1 MNEADKM
8 FEELRFE
15 KSEIKNICIKY
26 TKYNLFSKEIY
37 FHLKQKKVG
46 LDGVFTMQE
55 LQAINMK
62 CKELRMDMKPV
73 NIPVTKR
80 EVL

>member
-1 MNEADKM
+1 MSEADEM
-8 FEELRFE
+8 FEDLRFE
-15 KSEIKNICIKY
+15 MQKIENVCIKY
-26 TKYNLFSKEIY
+26 IKYNIFSKEIY

-62 CKELRMDMKPV
+62 CKELGWL
-73 NIPVTKR
+73 N
-80 EVL
+80 E

>member
-1 MNEADKM
+1 MMLLEKLM
-8 FEELRFE
+8 FE

-37 FHLKQKKVG
+37 FHLKQKKIG

-55 LQAINMK
+55 LQAINKK
-62 CKELRMDMKPV
+62 CEELGW
-73 NIPVTKR
+73 I
-80 EVL
+80 

>member
-1 MNEADKM
+1 MSEADMMLLEKLM
-8 FEELRFE
+8 FE

-46 LDGVFTMQE
+46 IDGVFTMQE
-55 LQAINMK
+55 LRAITMK
-62 CKELRMDMKPV
+62 CKELGW
-73 NIPVTKR
+73 I
-80 EVL
+80 

>member
-1 MNEADKM
+1 MSEADKM
-8 FEELRFE
+8 LLEELRFE

-46 LDGVFTMQE
+46 LDGVFTIQE
-55 LQAINMK
+55 LQAINKK
-62 CKELRMDMKPV
+62 CEELRFNEEK
-73 NIPVTKR
+73 
-80 EVL
+80 

>member
-1 MNEADKM
+1 MSEADKILM
-8 FEELRFE
+8 EELSFE

-26 TKYNLFSKEIY
+26 IKYNLFSKEIC

-55 LQAINMK
+55 LQAINKK
-62 CKELRMDMKPV
+62 CKELGW
-73 NIPVTKR
+73 
-80 EVL
+80 L